1 LSVAAF
7 APEHATM
14 DFQYFRTPPDL
25 KGVVVR
31 IVVVEDEDDLREDV
45 VFNLSDAGFA
55 ARGVGDGGAG

>member
-1 LSVAAF
+1 
-7 APEHATM
+7 M